1 MKVAVNNFVR
11 RQIKNSGKT
20 YSEDLSFE
28 FFAKHAEEKMRT
40 DEYEDGYRDGVCIVK
55 LDHDF
60 VSQVFCPYVKIT
72 DATKLISRYVKR
84 RPEEP
89 SYIQVR
95 ALNGTPLKASS
106 VSLIL
111 YHHDVLAENNENTT
125 NADWE
130 LISINAVPEGEE
142 VMPMGPVTM
151 MRNQL
156 NLAGGTK
163 AVYSSE
169 DWANSVRFWQKY
181 AAIEPSV
188 NE

>member
-72 DATKLISRYVKR
+72 DDTKLIFKICEKKAR
-84 RPEEP
+84 RTIVYT
-89 SYIQVR
+89 S
-95 ALNGTPLKASS
+95 TCLKWDSIEGWFCQS
-106 VSLIL
+106 
-111 YHHDVLAENNENTT
+111 N
-125 NADWE
+125 
-130 LISINAVPEGEE
+130 LIS
-142 VMPMGPVTM
+142 
-151 MRNQL
+151 
-156 NLAGGTK
+156 
-163 AVYSSE
+163 S
-169 DWANSVRFWQKY
+169 
-181 AAIEPSV
+181 
-188 NE
+188 